1 MMGCGLLSCSVSAA
15 MKTRRIQ
22 SNRLIAAASF
32 GFVLTLN
39 FTLAGCAYRLPAPML
54 PSQQRLKVV
63 GVSPEAYV
71 LRLRIREPRDY
82 RVPADGRVTLDVPS
96 YRAGCSVY
104 LFDKLRI
111 QRGANPFTARTI
123 DVVVGGRITRQLSLK
138 EISALPADA
147 QGYHLLTVR
156 SAK

>member
-1 MMGCGLLSCSVSAA
+1 
-15 MKTRRIQ
+15 MKISRIK
-22 SNRLIAAASF
+22 SIPLIPAASF

-39 FTLAGCAYRLPAPML
+39 FALAGCAYRLPAPML
-54 PSQQRLKVV
+54 PSQQNLKVEAA
-63 GVSPEAYV
+63 SPEAYL

-82 RVPADGRVTLDVPS
+82 RVPADGRVTLDVPA

-123 DVVVGGRITRQLSLK
+123 DVVAGGKIIRQLSLK
-138 EISALPADA
+138 EISALPVDPE
-147 QGYHLLTVR
+147 GYHLLAVR
-156 SAK
+156 ATR